1 MESITGAPKSTL
13 SGRGTAHDSEGLLGR
28 RCSDRHPAGWVG
40 GAAIYFCNYYKINNC
55 GRGGDF
61 WQLNLFHLITGSY
74 WQLHNWRVRCSL
86 TIKINV

>member
-40 GAAIYFCNYYKINNC
+40 GAAIYLCNYYKINNC
-55 GRGGDF
+55 GRGEQDKP
-61 WQLNLFHLITGSY
+61 W
-74 WQLHNWRVRCSL
+74 L
-86 TIKINV
+86 TMIRRSGKPLAHRQGEVVGPPGTLGL